1 MSELAIA
8 MDRFRPLYFY
18 VIYEVNDGVH
28 GYIVDWKPA
37 WQSEREYE
45 VVYKFE
51 GKEASYWV
59 GTNELSF
66 VREDALQFAIA
77 VHQNR
82 VSRYNCDLRTCPR

>member
-1 MSELAIA
+1 MSELANSIE
-8 MDRFRPLYFY
+8 RFRPLYFY
-18 VIYEVNDGVH
+18 VIYEVENKTH

-37 WQSEREYE
+37 WQSQSDYE

-51 GKEASYWV
+51 GKEATYWV

-82 VSRYNCDLRTCPR
+82 VMRYNCDLRPCSR